1 MPPLKNKIIYLR
13 PAREDILDIA
23 RFHLEKVGVKSARNI
38 TIEIEETINRLAD
51 FPLMGSV
58 HPDPVLSA
66 NGYRKLV
73 VSNLY
78 VCIYKLLDDGVY
90 IYRIVNGRMDYPRLL
105 K

>member
-23 RFHLEKVGVKSARNI
+23 RHHFEKVDVNSARKI

-51 FPLMGSV
+51 FPLLGPI
-58 HPDPVLSA
+58 HPDSILSQ

-73 VSNLY
+73 VAHPY
-78 VCIYKLLDDGVY
+78 VCIYKVFDDGVY
-90 IYRIVNGRMDYPRLL
+90 IYRIVNARMDYPKLL
-105 K
+105 I

>member
-23 RFHLEKVGVKSARNI
+23 RLHLEKAGVNSARKI

-51 FPLMGSV
+51 FPLLGPI
-58 HPDPVLSA
+58 HPDPILSE

-73 VSNLY
+73 VSHPY
-78 VCIYKLLDDGVY
+78 VCIYKVFDDGIY
-90 IYRIVNGRMDYPRLL
+90 IYRIVNARMDYPTLL
-105 K
+105 L